1 MTPPTKKIWQ
11 AESQPDGV
19 CAGHASFERLIF
31 SGMESLSEQIK
42 VLAEAIRA
50 QNKENSDALAKV
62 LNNQSDRRELCGQ
75 QTARIVGLESKV
87 AAERAETLDA
97 RKEVWAA
104 INKLKFYVYTG
115 VGIIIAINAIAVLMV
130 KMGH

>member
-1 MTPPTKKIWQ
+1 
-11 AESQPDGV
+11 
-19 CAGHASFERLIF
+19 
-31 SGMESLSEQIK
+31 MESLSEQIK

-97 RKEVWAA
+97 RKEIWAA